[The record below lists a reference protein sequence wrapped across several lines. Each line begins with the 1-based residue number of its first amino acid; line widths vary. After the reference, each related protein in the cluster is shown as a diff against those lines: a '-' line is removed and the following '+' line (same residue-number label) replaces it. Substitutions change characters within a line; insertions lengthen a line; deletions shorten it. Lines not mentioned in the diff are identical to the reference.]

1 MLSNKVRKYLVDAG
15 VFDETRDESY
25 EQVMSDLG
33 IRLDSAF
40 AEFNL
45 YTNAITF
52 SGKYSEI
59 YNVCWFAINSTY
71 SDEGEGG
78 FFYNRLTGEVL
89 ELELG
94 QKLIDFQCGRLQSQ
108 WKDFKCFPGMVF
120 RVRILKN
127 PVDKHKRILKQR
139 ESSSFFTGKDW

>member
-1 MLSNKVRKYLVDAG
+1 MVDAG
-15 VFDETRDESY
+15 VFDETRDEAY

-59 YNVCWFAINSTY
+59 YNVCWFASI
-71 SDEGEGG
+71 
-78 FFYNRLTGEVL
+78 LHI
-89 ELELG
+89 
-94 QKLIDFQCGRLQSQ
+94 LIR
-108 WKDFKCFPGMVF
+108 
-120 RVRILKN
+120 
-127 PVDKHKRILKQR
+127 
-139 ESSSFFTGKDW
+139 